1 MTGVYF
7 LTILSFLCIVVLSQG
22 QDRERTR
29 LRLSN
34 YVDPPSLCDNCWCI
48 PSSDQKCPKRVP
60 KYNFRPKDIQFF
72 MGLELDVSAS
82 SSNPC
87 NPRNP
92 ARNWIPVWPQPIFI
106 GECPIPAYSEDAV
119 CAFLYDYSD
128 ISTDTTSEVNFE
140 KQATCPST
148 YSLVTFN
155 SYKEAKMTP
164 GAVVTHTGWCGMCS
178 TAKDLAVYMEKPD
191 LTGPVTECLR
201 KGEIAEILPCMLTIG
216 FSLGCALVYLEDG
229 LITNFY
235 NQNECGNTC
244 ALYGAELPNGP
255 PPHCTLNPCLQC
267 NERASAA
274 AGNAG
279 ELPSDFFTTYA
290 GRTRR
295 NSGLLS
301 NVVRACDS
309 ISHVKQKTCCP
320 IISRM

>member
-1 MTGVYF
+1 MVVYF
-7 LTILSFLCIVVLSQG
+7 LTILSFLYIVVLSQA
-22 QDRERTR
+22 QDGERNR
-29 LRLSN
+29 LRLSK
-34 YVDPPSLCDNCWCI
+34 YVDPLSLCDNCWCI

-60 KYNFRPKDIQFF
+60 KYSFSHKDIQFF

-82 SSNPC
+82 SPIPC

-92 ARNWIPVWPQPIFI
+92 ASDWIPFWPQPIFN
-106 GECPIPAYSEDAV
+106 GECPVLEYSEDAV
-119 CAFLYDYSD
+119 CAFLYDYPD
-128 ISTDTTSEVNFE
+128 ISTFSSGEVNFE

-155 SYKEAKMTP
+155 SEKEAEKTP

-178 TAKDLAVYMEKPD
+178 TAKDLAVYMEKLD
-191 LTGPVTECLR
+191 LTGPVTECLQ

-235 NQNECGNTC
+235 NQNECGKTC
-244 ALYGAELPNGP
+244 VLYGADSPNGP
-255 PPHCTLNPCLQC
+255 PPDCTLNPCLQC

-279 ELPSDFFTTYA
+279 KLPSDFFTTYA

-301 NVVRACDS
+301 NIVRACDS
-309 ISHVKQKTCCP
+309 ISHVKQKTCSP
-320 IISRM
+320 IIFRM